1 MGYIHC
7 CSGLHKT
14 RSFVVVPNMGFISCE
29 MDYLKKCPVCGN
41 LIVQLTRIADKD
53 NVSAIRYHNSDA
65 IAFLKKIKPKILYEK
80 KFVDYSKTKRGK
92 FYLNYNEYGVKK
104 RCYSNLS
111 NLKIGLNSTI

>member
-14 RSFVVVPNMGFISCE
+14 RSFVLAPQNGYSICE
-29 MDYLKKCPVCGN
+29 LDYLKKCPVCEN
-41 LIVQLTRIADKD
+41 IIVQLTRISEQN
-53 NVSAIRYHNSDA
+53 NVSTIRYKNKNA

-80 KFVDYSKTKRGK
+80 KDIDYSKCKRGK
-92 FYLNYNEYGVKK
+92 FYLNYNEYGIKK